1 MVDIMRNKTMWIV
14 LGVSLLLMLGSFW
27 LGASSTHLNVILNGQ
42 PVEGLAAVGMAS
54 GGWLI
59 GVLAGVFALG
69 LVALVM
75 LGVSVLL
82 GGVFALVL
90 LILLFAFAP
99 FLLPGV
105 LLALALAWF
114 LRCNVPKKSHE
125 KE

>member
-1 MVDIMRNKTMWIV
+1 MRNKTLWIV
-14 LGVSLLLMLGSFW
+14 LGASLLFMLISVWLAGSE
-27 LGASSTHLNVILNGQ
+27 TLNVTINGQ
-42 PVEGLAAVGMAS
+42 PVEGLAAAGIAG
-54 GGWLI
+54 GGWLV
-59 GVLAGVFALG
+59 GVLAGLFALV

-114 LRCNVPKKSHE
+114 LRRNAATKSHE